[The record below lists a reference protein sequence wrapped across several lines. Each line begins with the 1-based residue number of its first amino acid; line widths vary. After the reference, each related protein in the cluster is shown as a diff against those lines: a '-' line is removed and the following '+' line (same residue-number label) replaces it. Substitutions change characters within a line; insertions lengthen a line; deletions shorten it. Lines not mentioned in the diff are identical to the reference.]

1 MKFAGLRTR
10 ILAMTYEAILVTGLL
25 VIATALFIAIFGDS
39 REQPLRAALQLYL
52 LLIAG
57 IYLVWSWTGERRTLP
72 MRTWRMRLV
81 DRRGHCPNLRR
92 AIIRYLVAVL
102 GIAACGVGL
111 LWALIDS
118 ERQFLHDRIAGTR
131 LALDADAN
139 AAQASK

>member
-10 ILAMTYEAILVTGLL
+10 ILSMTYEAVLLTGLL
-25 VIATALFIAIFGDS
+25 FIATAFFTAVFGDS
-39 REQPLRAALQLYL
+39 RGQPLRAVLQLYL

-81 DRRGHCPNLRR
+81 DRRGQCPNLRS
-92 AIIRYLVAVL
+92 AITRYLVAVL

-111 LWALIDS
+111 LWALIDP

-131 LALDADAN
+131 LALDEDAN

>member
-10 ILAMTYEAILVTGLL
+10 ILSMTYEAVLLTGLL
-25 VIATALFIAIFGDS
+25 VIATAIFTAVFGDS
-39 REQPLRAALQLYL
+39 RGQPLRTVLQLCL

-92 AIIRYLVAVL
+92 AITRYLVAVL

-111 LWALIDS
+111 LWALIDP

-131 LALDADAN
+131 LALDEDAN

>member
-1 MKFAGLRTR
+1 MKFVRLRIR
-10 ILAMTYEAILVTGLL
+10 ILSMTYEAILVIGLL
-25 VIATALFIAIFGDS
+25 LIATAFFIAIFGDS
-39 REQPLRAALQLYL
+39 REQPLRAVLQVYL

-81 DRRGHCPNLRR
+81 DHRGHCPNLRR
-92 AIIRYLVAVL
+92 AITRYLVAVL

-111 LWALIDS
+111 LWALMDP

-131 LALDADAN
+131 LALDEDAN
-139 AAQASK
+139 AARASK